1 MTADMSALLAQN
13 WWAIGLRGVCAIIF
27 GIIAFVA
34 RKAAL
39 LPRMTFKPSVSQR
52 LARFSQL
59 MLARCQACL
68 ARGAPHIGQL
78 HQRDRQQKGPGRES
92 HPGPMS
98 PRREI
103 PLATVT
109 VGGKG

>member
-39 LPRMTFKPSVSQR
+39 LPRMAFKPSVSQR
-52 LARFSQL
+52 A
-59 MLARCQACL
+59 
-68 ARGAPHIGQL
+68 I
-78 HQRDRQQKGPGRES
+78 
-92 HPGPMS
+92 
-98 PRREI
+98 PR
-103 PLATVT
+103 V
-109 VGGKG
+109 